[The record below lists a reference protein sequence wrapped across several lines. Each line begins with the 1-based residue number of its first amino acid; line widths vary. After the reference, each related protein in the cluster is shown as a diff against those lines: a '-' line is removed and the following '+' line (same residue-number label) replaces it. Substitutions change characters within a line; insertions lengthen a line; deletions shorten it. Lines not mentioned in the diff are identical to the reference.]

1 MAEDL
6 TARPVSGE
14 IMAGLDTPLR
24 ERPQAEDVIDVEF
37 ETVDRGHARA
47 PRIDVPERVSIGTA
61 ERATAG
67 FDVLTARREPA
78 RTEAVK
84 GGPAFWVF
92 GLAAAAGAFWIS
104 GGHALVRQAD
114 AVGAAVDRTFTI
126 GDVSSRVERAGDRIV
141 LFVDG
146 QAVNAGSAP
155 AMMPPLEIKVTTGN
169 GDVTRYKLGTSPT
182 EIAPGARFSFSSR
195 LEAPTD
201 GVKSVQVDFRDEEA

>member
-1 MAEDL
+1 MAEDR

-14 IMAGLDTPLR
+14 IMAGLDMPLR
-24 ERPQAEDVIDVEF
+24 ERPQVEDVIDVEF
-37 ETVDRGHARA
+37 ETVGRDHVRA
-47 PRIDVPERVSIGTA
+47 PEIDVPERVSIGTA
-61 ERATAG
+61 GRATAG
-67 FDVLTARREPA
+67 FDVLTGHREPP
-78 RTEAVK
+78 RTGTAK
-84 GGPAFWVF
+84 GGPAFWIF
-92 GLAAAAGAFWIS
+92 GLTVAAGAFWIS

-114 AVGAAVDRTFTI
+114 AGRAPADRTFTI
-126 GDVSSRVERAGDRIV
+126 GDVSSRVERAGARIV

-146 QAVNAGSAP
+146 AAVNAGSAP
-155 AMMPPLEIKVTTGN
+155 AMMPPLEIRVTAGN